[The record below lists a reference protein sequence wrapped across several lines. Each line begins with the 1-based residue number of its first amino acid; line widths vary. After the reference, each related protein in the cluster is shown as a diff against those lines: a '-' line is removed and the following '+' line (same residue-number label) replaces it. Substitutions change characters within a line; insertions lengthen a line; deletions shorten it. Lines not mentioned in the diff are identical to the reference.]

1 MGLVTTA
8 VDHIVITEPKR
19 ITSHSSLSEI
29 VKAFEAPPVK
39 ETRMKPVSNWEK
51 RIWTNYHVSRMKAAV
66 EKYTHKPDMDL
77 TLRAGERIVVYTAM
91 WIFLLFLA
99 LFL

>member
-1 MGLVTTA
+1 
-8 VDHIVITEPKR
+8 
-19 ITSHSSLSEI
+19 
-29 VKAFEAPPVK
+29 
-39 ETRMKPVSNWEK
+39 
-51 RIWTNYHVSRMKAAV
+51 MKAAV